1 MKLLPTIS
9 IVVPIYKVEAY
20 LNRCVKSIVEQTYT
34 NIEIILVDDGSP
46 EQCPALCDAWAEK
59 DNRIRVIHKKNG
71 GLSDA
76 RNAGIDAATGE
87 YILFIDS
94 DDYIAANM
102 CQKMIDA
109 AEGDKS
115 DMVICG
121 FIWKYPEKEK
131 IQSVAA
137 GNTTQHFSNIE
148 LLRLFFMK
156 KTAELTIACNKLY
169 RRQLF
174 LTSESIRYPVGK
186 LHEDEF
192 TTYRLIYEAKKI
204 TVIPDA
210 LYYYV
215 QRSASIMSAFK
226 PQNLIDSIAA
236 AESYIPWADEHHV
249 DIKKEIACAYDI
261 LSYSFYLRYWQNKD
275 IDPQRKQL
283 KSFRRFIMAHTPCIY
298 SSAGIPWKYR
308 IWDFLLRTDT
318 VAIYYSIYILKKK
331 WNKS

>member
-1 MKLLPTIS
+1 MKSLPKIS

-20 LNRCVKSIVEQTYT
+20 LNHCVKSIVEQTYT

-46 EQCPALCDAWAEK
+46 DHCPALCDAWAEK
-59 DNRIRVIHKKNG
+59 DDRIRIIHKKNG

-94 DDYIAANM
+94 DDYIADDM
-102 CQKMIDA
+102 CKKMIDVA
-109 AEGDKS
+109 QNNKS
-115 DMVICG
+115 DMIICN
-121 FIWKYPEKEK
+121 FIWKYPEKEI
-131 IQSVAA
+131 IQPMVT
-137 GNTTQHFSNIE
+137 GDTIQNFSNIE

-156 KTAELTIACNKLY
+156 KTVELTVAWNKLY

-174 LTSESIRYPVGK
+174 FTSEHIRYPVGK

-192 TTYRLIYEAKKI
+192 TTYRLVHEAKKI
-204 TVIPDA
+204 MVIPDA

-226 PQNLIDSIAA
+226 PKNLTDSIAA
-236 AESYIPWADEHHV
+236 AESYIPWADEHHLA
-249 DIKKEIACAYDI
+249 IKKEISYAYDI
-261 LSYSFYLRYWQNKD
+261 LSYSFYLRYWQNRD

-283 KSFRRFIMAHTPCIY
+283 KSFRQFIMRHTPCIY
-298 SSAGIPWKYR
+298 LSTGIPWKYR

-318 VAIYYSIYILKKK
+318 VAIYYWLYILKKK
-331 WNKS
+331 WSKS